1 MLILLAL
8 GGALALGGPDGAAP
22 ATPDA
27 ATQADAGLGPSELAR
42 ITVAATPAVAR
53 GVERVR
59 GLEFRRLPEPEVV
72 TSGYLNRLGARE
84 LKREGG
90 GLGLAADGAVGQITG
105 LLEPEEDL
113 RAAYRST
120 GDLAA
125 AAYDPRTERLYVVSD
140 AVAPNRTLIE
150 FVLAHELDHALED
163 QRFGLRA
170 EDRPS
175 DDGALAAQA
184 LAEGSA
190 TAVMTEFAARYLDAF
205 ELLSAAGAIDPGAD
219 DVPDVLLEQL
229 TWTYTGGQRF
239 VTALRELAGSW
250 KLVDYA
256 LSERPPATTEQ
267 VLHPRKYVTDER
279 PAPVRIDS
287 ALLRRRDLTLADRN
301 VFGELTTSY
310 LLEVG
315 ADAAQASAAAA
326 GWDGDRYELWRGD
339 AAPGA
344 CADPCRSDLVLV
356 ASWSFDTDADASEFA
371 RAVPAYLRDGLGA
384 EPRGRRAWSVDG
396 GYVAVAAAGRD
407 TALVFAPEPTLAH
420 RAATAQVGG

>member
-1 MLILLAL
+1 M
-8 GGALALGGPDGAAP
+8 
-22 ATPDA
+22 
-27 ATQADAGLGPSELAR
+27 
-42 ITVAATPAVAR
+42 
-53 GVERVR
+53 
-59 GLEFRRLPEPEVV
+59 V

-84 LKREGG
+84 LEREAGE
-90 GLGLAADGAVGQITG
+90 LGLAADDAVGQITG

-113 RAAYRST
+113 RAAYGST

-163 QRFGLRA
+163 QRFGLRE
-170 EDRPS
+170 EDRPG

-184 LAEGSA
+184 LTEGSA
-190 TAVMTEFAARYLDAF
+190 TAVMTEFAARYLDPF
-205 ELLSAAGAIDPGAD
+205 ELLSAAGTIDPGTD

-239 VTALRELAGSW
+239 VSALRELAGSW

-315 ADAAQASAAAA
+315 ADAARASA
-326 GWDGDRYELWRGD
+326 RG
-339 AAPGA
+339 G
-344 CADPCRSDLVLV
+344 
-356 ASWSFDTDADASEFA
+356 
-371 RAVPAYLRDGLGA
+371 GLGRRPLRA
-384 EPRGRRAWSVDG
+384 LAPRRRARRLRLPVPLRPRPGRELELGHGRGRERVRAG
-396 GYVAVAAAGRD
+396 GPGLS
-407 TALVFAPEPTLAH
+407 T
-420 RAATAQVGG
+420 